1 MNGEIKAVLF
11 DSGGTLL
18 RPIGGA
24 WWPRPVLRRMLQ
36 KSGTKIAPNQLDDAH
51 QRGMRFLDLHHHL
64 STEEEEVAQ
73 FKEFYAIVLAELRI
87 VTDAPTIEELALAE
101 IRELIQ
107 EPFPETRAV
116 LEDLREKSL
125 RLGIVSNA
133 WPSLDRTYR
142 MLGLRDFFGAFVVSA
157 KLGCMKPDL
166 RILLKALEELG
177 ATPEETLFVDD
188 FADNVRAAESLGMR
202 GAVICREGAEATS
215 MRTIA
220 SLAEVT
226 EMAGLR

>member
-1 MNGEIKAVLF
+1 MGNEIKAVLF

-24 WWPRPVLRRMLQ
+24 WWPRPILQRMLQ
-36 KSGTKIAPNQLDDAH
+36 KSGTKITLSQLDGAH
-51 QRGMRFLDLHHHL
+51 QRGVRFLDLHHHL

-101 IRELIQ
+101 IRELQ

-116 LEDLREKSL
+116 LEDLRGKGL
-125 RLGIVSNA
+125 ALGIVSNA

-157 KLGCMKPDL
+157 NLGCMKPDP
-166 RILLKALEELG
+166 RIFRKAVEELALSPG
-177 ATPEETLFVDD
+177 EILFVDD
-188 FADNVRAAESLGMR
+188 VADYVRAAESLGMR

-220 SLAEVT
+220 SLAEVKSII
-226 EMAGLR
+226 